1 MHMNE
6 WMNVIQTH
14 CLFLLS
20 SMQVLVK
27 LLCVVHLE
35 IQRIQTFNCV
45 TPFQLYVIL
54 DVLPLIPYCR

>member
-1 MHMNE
+1 
-6 WMNVIQTH
+6 MNVIQTH